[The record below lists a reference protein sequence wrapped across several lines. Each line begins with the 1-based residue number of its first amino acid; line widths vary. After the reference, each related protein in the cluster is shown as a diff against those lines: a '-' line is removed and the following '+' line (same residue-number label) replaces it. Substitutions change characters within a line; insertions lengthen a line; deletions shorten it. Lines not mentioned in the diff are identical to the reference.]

1 MRISDWS
8 SDVCSSDLAICRAWH
23 LPSSAYRRWAISRRC
38 ALSKPCSTASTT
50 TCWHR
55 WWCCS
60 GWPGWFGATSRASM
74 PATIRRRRTEMA
86 GHPDRLR
93 GSALFTPFTL
103 VLGLL
108 VLIGGFFLL
117 KRFIFGL
124 GAVTHLS
131 AGYPW
136 GIWVTWDLIIGSAL
150 GCAVL
155 RWRSEEHT
163 SELQ

>member
-1 MRISDWS
+1 
-8 SDVCSSDLAICRAWH
+8 
-23 LPSSAYRRWAISRRC
+23 
-38 ALSKPCSTASTT
+38 
-50 TCWHR
+50 
-55 WWCCS
+55 
-60 GWPGWFGATSRASM
+60 M

-93 GSALFTPFTL
+93 AGALFTPFTL

-150 GCAVL
+150 GCGGFAMAVL
-155 RWRSEEHT
+155 IYALDRKSTRLNSRH
-163 SELQ
+163 

>member
-1 MRISDWS
+1 
-8 SDVCSSDLAICRAWH
+8 
-23 LPSSAYRRWAISRRC
+23 
-38 ALSKPCSTASTT
+38 
-50 TCWHR
+50 
-55 WWCCS
+55 
-60 GWPGWFGATSRASM
+60 M

-150 GCAVL
+150 G
-155 RWRSEEHT
+155 RSEEHT
-163 SELQ
+163 SELQSLMRISYAVFCLKKKIIDTYKERH

>member
-1 MRISDWS
+1 
-8 SDVCSSDLAICRAWH
+8 
-23 LPSSAYRRWAISRRC
+23 
-38 ALSKPCSTASTT
+38 
-50 TCWHR
+50 
-55 WWCCS
+55 
-60 GWPGWFGATSRASM
+60 M

-150 GCAVL
+150 GCGGLAMANL
-155 RWRSEEHT
+155 IDAFNRGQYHPLMRPALLSSLFGYLLAGTAARSEERRVGKECVSTCRSRWSPYH
-163 SELQ
+163 